1 MNVLFC
7 ASEAAPFAA
16 SGGLGDVAGSLPR
29 AIRNRKVACRV
40 VMPLY
45 GDMKQEYREKLTYI
59 TNFTVPVGWRNQ
71 YCGLFELTHNG
82 VKYYFLD
89 NEYYFKRTGLYG
101 FYDDGERFAFFSR
114 AILEMLFHVD
124 FVPDVIHANDW
135 QTALV
140 PVYLNLYYRHLE
152 QYRSIKTVF
161 TIHNIQ
167 YQGKYGMEILEDT
180 LAIGRQDAHLV
191 EYDGCVNFMK
201 GAIECADKVTTV
213 AGRIDQNIVR
223 FTLQTTFDHSF
234 QIFVFNFKF
243 FEGKVIHVDDK
254 LVIAV
259 LDLSNDLVQ
268 ILELMLVSFNDTK
281 SLIIILVQDSLDTG
295 GFTCTCITEQQTVVC
310 FSASDKCFCVFDQFL
325 FRDLI
330 AYQVIQTYMCDPCD
344 RNDLCFSILVFL
356 DTESLMKSQLAYA
369 EILIELDH
377 IFHEFLCILGC
388 CQCAAHL
395 ADTVADTFVEHLST
409 VLRCLIVAEDT
420 VAGSMEYF
428 VQKIQ
433 VKIIQFLEDCKIMEC
448 QLIDASVDMSTDL
461 ARGAECILV
470 VHKKQSQIIV
480 PQVSCKSIGTCRLD
494 QTVDTFIEIF
504 FHFFCVYG

>member
-1 MNVLFC
+1 MDIVTI
-7 ASEAAPFAA
+7 S
-16 SGGLGDVAGSLPR
+16 
-29 AIRNRKVACRV
+29 
-40 VMPLY
+40 
-45 GDMKQEYREKLTYI
+45 
-59 TNFTVPVGWRNQ
+59 NFQ
-71 YCGLFELTHNG
+71 
-82 VKYYFLD
+82 
-89 NEYYFKRTGLYG
+89 
-101 FYDDGERFAFFSR
+101 
-114 AILEMLFHVD
+114 
-124 FVPDVIHANDW
+124 FVPC
-135 QTALV
+135 
-140 PVYLNLYYRHLE
+140 
-152 QYRSIKTVF
+152 SF
-161 TIHNIQ
+161 
-167 YQGKYGMEILEDT
+167 
-180 LAIGRQDAHLV
+180 
-191 EYDGCVNFMK
+191 
-201 GAIECADKVTTV
+201 ADKVTTV

-420 VAGSMEYF
+420 AAGSMEYF

-480 PQVSCKSIGTCRLD
+480 PQVSCKSIGTCCLD